1 MKTGLEGLEESVLPL
16 VAKPGRYVAPP
27 GLRVFS
33 DFDHPQVR
41 ICVIYP
47 ESFEIATSAPLLHA
61 VLARLARL
69 QETRPGTFLYDLA
82 AAPEGDLLALLAEE
96 GLPPFSLAHRQPL
109 SRFDVLVVLA
119 TGILS
124 TSRALRLIALSGV
137 PITATERTD
146 GHPLVLLAGDAAW
159 YPNALA
165 AYVDAFLLGDPEVW
179 LEDLFACFGRQERSA
194 AERRETLFR
203 LSEFEG
209 TLVPLFPPAGRAPG
223 GRWLS
228 QLPPVDNAGLL
239 PLVETAAEATVIE
252 VARPMGPVCPASPP
266 RSTRFRGV
274 EETLRA
280 AASLL
285 EQSGDSEL
293 FLAGEGAERHPALGS
308 LLEALNL
315 RFAPEGVHVRMGD
328 VDPGC
333 FTSAV
338 ARELQ
343 KARRADLH
351 FSPVPV
357 SERLREQGGRSLS
370 RTGLSASIAM
380 ALRGDWA
387 GVRVGFVLGVP
398 GETEDDRRE
407 GLEVLEELSTHRTK
421 NAKRPHL
428 SVGIRPFVPVGHG
441 SGESHPCLTTEQW
454 SVIAGYWRHRLQRSK
469 IRVVSPA
476 GTALEAE
483 AALRLGGL
491 RAGAL
496 LPEIGTW
503 WEGLPPDPESAAHAL
518 GERWAAVKPRLETF
532 GSESGAGDKAF
543 AVSLVGESLDEP
555 ETLVTTERI
564 PTISRPGPEEG
575 RRPRREGRPRDVRQ
589 SDRFRLRTAKDEHV
603 RFISHLDVTRA
614 YFRAFRRSQLPVAI
628 TGGRDRRQKIAF
640 GPPLPLGMTS
650 GAEFIDVAFVK
661 EVPESFVASLNES
674 LPEGLSVVASAPVR
688 TEPDSLSSVIQIAT
702 YEVSFPDSIIRRYL
716 ADMPFDEL
724 RARLEDRVAS
734 VTASSRLDI
743 TKGRGNDR
751 KTFNARPSMLRA
763 EVVRDDGGRPVLSLA
778 LTLNRPDSARP
789 ELWTAALLNW
799 AHVDERLLRVHRS
812 GLYIPGRQSWLDPLD
827 VVAPGF
833 EWWRQPVR
841 GGTVP

>member
-1 MKTGLEGLEESVLPL
+1 M
-16 VAKPGRYVAPP
+16 
-27 GLRVFS
+27 
-33 DFDHPQVR
+33 
-41 ICVIYP
+41 
-47 ESFEIATSAPLLHA
+47 
-61 VLARLARL
+61 
-69 QETRPGTFLYDLA
+69 
-82 AAPEGDLLALLAEE
+82 
-96 GLPPFSLAHRQPL
+96 
-109 SRFDVLVVLA
+109 
-119 TGILS
+119 
-124 TSRALRLIALSGV
+124 
-137 PITATERTD
+137 
-146 GHPLVLLAGDAAW
+146 
-159 YPNALA
+159 
-165 AYVDAFLLGDPEVW
+165 
-179 LEDLFACFGRQERSA
+179 
-194 AERRETLFR
+194 
-203 LSEFEG
+203 
-209 TLVPLFPPAGRAPG
+209 
-223 GRWLS
+223 
-228 QLPPVDNAGLL
+228 

-252 VARPMGPVCPASPP
+252 IARPVGPACPASPP

-280 AASLL
+280 AACLL

-293 FLAGEGAERHPALGS
+293 YLAGEGAERHPALGS

-315 RFAPEGVHVRMGD
+315 RFAPEGVQVRMGD
-328 VDPGC
+328 VDPAF

-343 KARRADLH
+343 KARRSDLH
-351 FSPVPV
+351 FSPIPV
-357 SERLREQGGRSLS
+357 SARLREQGGRSLT
-370 RTGLSASIAM
+370 RAGLSASIAM
-380 ALRGDWA
+380 ALRGDWG

-398 GETEDDRRE
+398 GETDDDRCE
-407 GLEVLEELSTHRTK
+407 GLEVLEELSAHRTK

-428 SVGIRPFVPVGHG
+428 SVELKPFVPVRHG
-441 SGESHPCLTTEQW
+441 SWESHPSLPAEQW
-454 SVIAGYWRHRLQRSK
+454 SAISGYWRHRLGRSK

-483 AALRLGGL
+483 AALRLGGD

-518 GERWAAVKPRLETF
+518 AERWGALKPQLRDLDLED
-532 GSESGAGDKAF
+532 GGYRALPL
-543 AVSLVGESLDEP
+543 SLVGEPLDEP
-555 ETLVTTERI
+555 ETAVTTQR
-564 PTISRPGPEEG
+564 TANAVYAVPEEG

-589 SDRFRLRTAKDEHV
+589 SDRFRLRTAKDERV

-614 YFRAFRRSQLPVAI
+614 YFRAFRRSRLPVAI
-628 TGGRDRRQKIAF
+628 TGGKDRRQKMAF

-650 GAEFIDVAFVK
+650 GAEFMDVAFVK

-702 YEVSFPDSIIRRYL
+702 YEVSFPDPIIRRYL
-716 ADMPFDEL
+716 RDMPFDEL

-734 VTASSRLDI
+734 VAASSRLDI
-743 TKGRGNDR
+743 TKGRGNER

-789 ELWTAALLNW
+789 ELWTAALLDW